1 MGIFITFEG
10 PDGSG
15 KTTIAKKIVDELMR
29 LNYQVIY
36 TREPGGSN
44 IAEEIRNLILD
55 VHNTAM
61 DAKTEALLYA
71 ASRRQHLIEKIIP
84 ALEQNKI
91 VICDR
96 YVDSSLAYQGFA
108 RKIGIETIYQI
119 NKFAINDY
127 FPDLTIYCDI
137 DAETG
142 LDRIYKNLGR
152 EVNRLDLE
160 QFEFHRKVVE
170 GYQTI
175 IDTYPERNI
184 IKIDAKQTVDKV
196 FSDALKIVL
205 EEITKKYA
213 ENK

>member
-1 MGIFITFEG
+1 MGLFITFEG

-15 KTTIAKKIVDELMR
+15 KTTVAKKIVDELLK

-61 DAKTEALLYA
+61 DPRTEALLYA
-71 ASRRQHLIEKIIP
+71 ASRRQHLIEKILP
-84 ALEQNKI
+84 ALQQNKI

-96 YVDSSLAYQGFA
+96 YVDSSLVYQGFA
-108 RKIGIETIYQI
+108 RKLGIDTIYQI

-142 LDRIYKNLGR
+142 LERIYKNSGR
-152 EVNRLDLE
+152 EINRLDLE
-160 QFEFHRKVVE
+160 QYEFHRRVVE
-170 GYQTI
+170 GYQEITKL
-175 IDTYPERNI
+175 YPERNI
-184 IKIDAKQTVDKV
+184 INVDAKQAVDKV
-196 FSDALKIVL
+196 FTDALKIVL
-205 EEITKKYA
+205 DLISKHYA
-213 ENK
+213 EFK